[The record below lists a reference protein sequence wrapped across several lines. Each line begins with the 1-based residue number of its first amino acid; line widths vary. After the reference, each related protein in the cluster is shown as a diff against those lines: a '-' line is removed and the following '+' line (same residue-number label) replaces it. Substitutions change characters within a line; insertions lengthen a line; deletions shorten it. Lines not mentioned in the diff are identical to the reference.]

1 MKSVKAPF
9 FPCDICKSVFA
20 CHVFNFDFLLFGD
33 TCFEMFGIHTSLPTK
48 NPWKNLQ
55 QFPTKRDTSPE
66 VFFLIHTSKKMENIY
81 NHIFQKLLE
90 TQSFCVNWDAQEH
103 FKVVAVRDIE
113 ADEELTLLLVVM
125 GFPVGIE
132 GRWGLPPNKFTKK
145 QVFFLEVGVVRGVGS
160 WLPYSLQNLRKLMGW
175 LQENLTNSLKG
186 HQKEACTCRQYTWSI
201 WIAWPSGCSC
211 VSNWGRC
218 SCLIPKEEPG

>member
-1 MKSVKAPF
+1 
-9 FPCDICKSVFA
+9 
-20 CHVFNFDFLLFGD
+20 
-33 TCFEMFGIHTSLPTK
+33 
-48 NPWKNLQ
+48 
-55 QFPTKRDTSPE
+55 
-66 VFFLIHTSKKMENIY
+66 MENIY

-160 WLPYSLQNLRKLMGW
+160 WLPYSL
-175 LQENLTNSLKG
+175 
-186 HQKEACTCRQYTWSI
+186 
-201 WIAWPSGCSC
+201 
-211 VSNWGRC
+211 
-218 SCLIPKEEPG
+218 